1 MTGSSSKFLFRALAV
16 VFLIIAALLFYT
28 QRDQK
33 AAEYNTCRAVKQ
45 NPEAAIPACSELLST
60 SDLSDTNRAKLH
72 EFRGLA
78 SVSLEDWPN
87 AAKDFERST
96 ELVPDDD
103 LYWQWLSDALG
114 EMDEYQAALDAI
126 EIAISLNPS
135 SRFNHQHH
143 LQMLWRLGRI
153 AEMEARAKESMAD
166 FPEAACF
173 PEFLGYVLHR
183 EKRHQE
189 ASRHLKTGLAL
200 DPASSYGRKKF
211 FEVCRSA
218 NDACPPLFPETRHMR
233 PTLGCD
239 EAWQAAADLLPA
251 SRNDGA
257 ARTIPD
263 LVPDPVG
270 NRSLQ
275 DLVADSEDG
284 WALAYSGFLGA
295 AISFE
300 QNGDTKSAEHL
311 IIFDR
316 LLECTQQSY
325 FDHPL
330 FDQQMYLQFQVL
342 YSKEIRENLLDLA
355 HMSDG
360 QQ

>member
-1 MTGSSSKFLFRALAV
+1 
-16 VFLIIAALLFYT
+16 
-28 QRDQK
+28 
-33 AAEYNTCRAVKQ
+33 
-45 NPEAAIPACSELLST
+45 
-60 SDLSDTNRAKLH
+60 
-72 EFRGLA
+72 
-78 SVSLEDWPN
+78 
-87 AAKDFERST
+87 
-96 ELVPDDD
+96 
-103 LYWQWLSDALG
+103 
-114 EMDEYQAALDAI
+114 MDEYQAALDAI

-153 AEMEARAKESMAD
+153 AEMEARAKQLMAD
-166 FPEAACF
+166 YPEAAWF

-233 PTLGCD
+233 PTLECD
-239 EAWQAAADLLPA
+239 QAWQAAADLLPA
-251 SRNDGA
+251 SRNDGV

-263 LVPDPVG
+263 LVPDPAG

-275 DLVADSEDG
+275 NLVGGPKDG
-284 WALAYSGFLGA
+284 WALAYPGFMGA
-295 AISFE
+295 ALSFE
-300 QNGDTKSAEHL
+300 QDGDTKSAEHL

-316 LLECTQQSY
+316 LHECTQQSY

-355 HMSDG
+355 HLSDG
-360 QQ
+360 